1 MDNNETT
8 SDNTKKD
15 ENPYEQL
22 LATIK
27 EQQVKINALEKKVDD
42 VTKFNQALLHQ
53 NSVVQHTPEQSFE
66 DNAKIKLE
74 EFLKEKN

>member
-1 MDNNETT
+1 MDNPETT
-8 SDNTKKD
+8 SDNTKKV

-27 EQQVKINALEKKVDD
+27 EQQAKINALEKKVDD
-42 VTKFNQALLHQ
+42 VTNFNQALLHQ
-53 NSVVQHTPEQSFE
+53 NSVVQPTPQQSFE

-74 EFLKEKN
+74 EFLKEKI